1 MSDRKDK
8 TFIDDLVEQSLDRR
22 REIEPLR
29 GLEERLLARL
39 RSPRQVWWAGWAWR
53 LASALAALAVIAAVV
68 GHRTRPPARRP
79 VAQVSTPAPLAVPAR
94 LPRATPAKPLR
105 AAPRRA
111 NHARPASMTAQ
122 SSEPRPNT
130 FPTPT
135 PLTEQERLLLRFV
148 QAAPAQVLLAT
159 IREREEREAQ
169 WETEFNMPPLNAE

>member
-1 MSDRKDK
+1 
-8 TFIDDLVEQSLDRR
+8 
-22 REIEPLR
+22 
-29 GLEERLLARL
+29 
-39 RSPRQVWWAGWAWR
+39 
-53 LASALAALAVIAAVV
+53 
-68 GHRTRPPARRP
+68 
-79 VAQVSTPAPLAVPAR
+79 
-94 LPRATPAKPLR
+94 
-105 AAPRRA
+105 
-111 NHARPASMTAQ
+111 MTEQ